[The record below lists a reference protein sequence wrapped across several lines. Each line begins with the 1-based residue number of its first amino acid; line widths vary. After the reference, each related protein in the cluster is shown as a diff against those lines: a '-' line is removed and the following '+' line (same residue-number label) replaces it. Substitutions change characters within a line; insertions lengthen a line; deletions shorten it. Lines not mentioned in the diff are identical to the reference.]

1 MELHAQPPWCS
12 LMCVAPSTGCVLN
25 SVHVVPLPT
34 RSCRWS
40 NSCLGPVAGGS
51 GLAQDSLRR
60 VVATVWRFCDT
71 ASRLLYSPPQSHV
84 PYTLPFGSFSVAD
97 GAGGCWVGRT
107 HLPPPLPPTH
117 LVSGGPLLVEAG
129 FRLKAEVVS
138 QGLNTALVPICYL
151 DKWLFANI
159 SLGMEW

>member
-1 MELHAQPPWCS
+1 MLSWAHTP
-12 LMCVAPSTGCVLN
+12 
-25 SVHVVPLPT
+25 
-34 RSCRWS
+34 
-40 NSCLGPVAGGS
+40 
-51 GLAQDSLRR
+51 
-60 VVATVWRFCDT
+60 
-71 ASRLLYSPPQSHV
+71 SPP
-84 PYTLPFGSFSVAD
+84 P
-97 GAGGCWVGRT
+97 
-107 HLPPPLPPTH
+107 PPTH